1 MNILARKKVQGK
13 SEGFIKCR
21 EDTSSAVSTPHCRE
35 PPQRDKRAVV
45 CWPLSYP
52 NKPYI
57 NWDLIYSAKNP
68 VLWSMVT
75 FVVSITVFFR
85 AWPDSFPGVF
95 QLWWTWC
102 RTLWAAVADSCC
114 STRRRRSAARR
125 RRSGPSS
132 RRVCTA
138 RWWRTPWAWCC
149 WSCRRSASR
158 WACLTPCASSRTNRE
173 LCRPGREGRGGRSGT
188 GSQRSVWPLWCPRRA
203 SGGRCATICL
213 SEAKL
218 NRETGLV
225 SRWTLNEST
234 QGSSYKVPGWII
246 TMQSFLKKEKSSFF
260 FWRQTRQDEAK
271 KS

>member
-13 SEGFIKCR
+13 SEGFIKCQ
-21 EDTSSAVSTPHCRE
+21 EDTSSAVSTPRCRE
-35 PPQRDKRAVV
+35 PPQRDERAVV
-45 CWPLSYP
+45 CRPLSYP
-52 NKPYI
+52 NKHTSIESLFIQQKIP
-57 NWDLIYSAKNP
+57 LCGP
-68 VLWSMVT
+68 MVT

-158 WACLTPCASSRTNRE
+158 WACLTPCASSRTKQGA
-173 LCRPGREGRGGRSGT
+173 L
-188 GSQRSVWPLWCPRRA
+188 QAWKRRKRWA
-203 SGGRCATICL
+203 FWDGK
-213 SEAKL
+213 SEERVTA
-218 NRETGLV
+218 LV
-225 SRWTLNEST
+225 PSAR
-234 QGSSYKVPGWII
+234 
-246 TMQSFLKKEKSSFF
+246 
-260 FWRQTRQDEAK
+260 FWREVRYHMPVRGKAK
-271 KS
+271 QRNWFSF